1 MDKQLAD
8 YFRAQAEQL
17 VQREYN
23 NKSDLNKKNVDQ
35 KQINEINELTASL
48 TTEWRKEDQIITFDL
63 KQNMDKQLQELN
75 TQIEQEYNE
84 YDTKTDL
91 ICVDNLTQDEICKDI
106 DISRFPDNHEYEK
119 AKRDKFRD
127 HTKNLRQKMSSRRK
141 GRIKLGEY
149 LTNRQKTET
158 NKIKEEFNSE
168 HDRVFVNIQYQR
180 KCILQ
185 TKTGEIRQTWQ
196 KRENIKQE
204 SIDLTWKTQ
213 KESMIIKYTKELIK
227 KDKERLIT
235 HQTSSLVGS
244 VFNVNTIIDNRLT
257 NEWENEKKEKM
268 KNKLKQ
274 LELLV
279 RGFQNQTENIWTE
292 KIDTEVEK
300 LTINLNNELI
310 KIDKI
315 AEQRDQ
321 KMRTKYQKKILDDLQ
336 NRPIQIGDDCHNQ
349 DDYSKRLR
357 DAKRSRQ
364 TSIREQRKKFRN
376 SEYIPDELKSKID
389 LNKQTD
395 EFKKIFLKNEYKH
408 KIQNY
413 KREAEISMEKE
424 IRVLTK
430 QLKEKEMIKIN
441 KELKELEKKWKE
453 CKKEESLLI
462 SKVKYGNQLETKI
475 LHLDSIITQK
485 NTKILEL
492 ERRNKELL
500 RETSNYRKEVQDLQ
514 EKINSYAVDL
524 ELITKFKEKYLIST
538 NEVKLEE
545 KLEEK
550 IERKSKKITL
560 VHRSQPIRKPQNNDE
575 LVEIMAK
582 LLMKMTFRERG
593 PIFQH
598 KYIISGIYRKEAH
611 LDIIIKS
618 KEKEVLTLKYNHFL
632 GELTFKCGINSIT
645 LPYSFEKDKFFTI
658 EFHFAMGKV
667 TGLINTTGLGTHE
680 LEDHIL
686 TNIVGRLQSK
696 KSIFYHQYI
705 DQL

>member
-23 NKSDLNKKNVDQ
+23 NQSDANRKNIDKSQ
-35 KQINEINELTASL
+35 TIEINKLKSSL
-48 TTEWRKEDQIITFDL
+48 NSEWRKEDQIITFDL

-84 YDTKTDL
+84 YDTKTAIVCIDDL
-91 ICVDNLTQDEICKDI
+91 SEDEICKDI
-106 DISRFPDNHEYEK
+106 DISRFPDHHEYEK
-119 AKRDKFRD
+119 AKRDKIREQKKCIR
-127 HTKNLRQKMSSRRK
+127 HKMSTRRK
-141 GRIKLGEY
+141 GRIKLSEY
-149 LTNRQKTET
+149 LTNRQNTET
-158 NKIKEEFNSE
+158 NKIKKEFNSE

-185 TKTGEIRQTWQ
+185 QKTNEIRQKWQ

-204 SIDLTWKTQ
+204 SIDLKWKTQ
-213 KESMIIKYTKELIK
+213 KESMIIKYTKKLIE
-227 KDKERLIT
+227 KDKDRLIS

-244 VFNVNTIIDNRLT
+244 VFDVNTIVDNRLT

-268 KNKLKQ
+268 ANKLKQ
-274 LELLV
+274 LDLLI
-279 RGFQNQTENIWTE
+279 RGLHNQTENIWKK
-292 KIDTEVEK
+292 KINTEVEK
-300 LTINLNNELI
+300 LNINLNNELT
-310 KIDKI
+310 KIDNI
-315 AEQRDQ
+315 SEQKYQ
-321 KMRTKYQKKILDDLQ
+321 KMRTEYQKKILDDLQ
-336 NRPIQIGDDCHNQ
+336 NRPISIGDDCHNQ

-357 DAKRSRQ
+357 DAQRSRQ
-364 TSIREQRKKFRN
+364 TTIREQRKKFRN
-376 SEYIPDELKSKID
+376 SKYIPDELKSKID
-389 LNKQTD
+389 LDKQTD
-395 EFKKIFLKNEYKH
+395 EYKKKFLKNEYKH
-408 KIQNY
+408 KIENY
-413 KREAEISMEKE
+413 KRESEISMEKE

-430 QLKEKEMIKIN
+430 QLKEKEMVKIK

-500 RETSNYRKEVQDLQ
+500 RENSNYRKEVQDLQ

-524 ELITKFKEKYLIST
+524 EFITKFKNKYLIST
-538 NEVKLEE
+538 NQVKLEE
-545 KLEEK
+545 KIQREP
-550 IERKSKKITL
+550 KKITS
-560 VHRSQPIRKPQNNDE
+560 VHRSQPIRKPQNKDE

-598 KYIISGIYRKEAH
+598 KYIISGIYRKEAD

-618 KEKEVLTLKYNHFL
+618 KEKEVLSLKYNHFL
-632 GELTFKCGINSIT
+632 GELAFKCGINGIT
-645 LPYSFEKDKFFTI
+645 LPYTFEKDVFFTI

-667 TGLINTTGLGTHE
+667 TGLVNTTGLGTHE
-680 LEDHIL
+680 LEDPIL
-686 TNIVGRLQSK
+686 TNVVGRLQSK